1 MQHERIEA
9 IDFHVFSDAS
19 IIGTAVA
26 LYAVIYQSSGTSQG
40 LVAAKSRLSKKNL
53 TIPRLELVAMHMAA
67 NLCNNIKDSLEELPI
82 RKFHGW
88 TDSSVALHWTR
99 GRGSYK
105 QFVSN
110 RVNKIPKK
118 DFINWRH
125 VPTDRNPADIG
136 SGGCSVD
143 KIPTEWWN
151 GPSWLQYQQN
161 WPPDINTGPMVEREN
176 EVKKVQEVLRV
187 SIESNYQD
195 DEILKKFSLWK
206 ALRITCWIK
215 RFTVNCRKSP
225 KERIRGPPV
234 TTIELEK
241 RNII

>member
-67 NLCNNIKDSLEELPI
+67 NLCNNIKDSLEEQPI
-82 RKFHGW
+82 RKFYGW

-110 RVNKIPKK
+110 RVNKIREK
-118 DFINWRH
+118 DFISWRH
-125 VPTDRNPADIG
+125 VPTDRNPVDI
-136 SGGCSVD
+136 SSQGCSVD
-143 KIPTEWWN
+143 KISTKWWN
-151 GPSWLQYQQN
+151 EPSWLLCQQN
-161 WPPDINTGPMVEREN
+161 WPPNISTKPT
-176 EVKKVQEVLRV
+176 VKTK
-187 SIESNYQD
+187 N
-195 DEILKKFSLWK
+195 
-206 ALRITCWIK
+206 
-215 RFTVNCRKSP
+215 
-225 KERIRGPPV
+225 
-234 TTIELEK
+234 
-241 RNII
+241 